1 MGRWALGIAFLAIL
15 ATVAV
20 AQDDVHIVP
29 RVKPAQPVLSTEAP
43 SIRVNVDLAL
53 VPVLVTDYNGIP
65 QSGLLP
71 GHFRLFFDGREEE
84 IRYFSEED
92 APISIG
98 LILDR
103 SGSMGW
109 KIDQAKAVIHGFGQQ
124 VNPQDEIFMITFAD
138 TIDSTDFQN
147 VSDEI
152 DSRMLFVGSRGK
164 TSLLDA
170 VYFGLAKMK
179 DAKYSRR
186 ALIIVSDGGDN
197 HSRYTEGEVKRVVA
211 EANTQVFAIG
221 LFNPQ
226 CVAMQWQ
233 RLPGGGGAPCS
244 QEEMNGPYLLEEL
257 AHKGGGLAFMLSDP
271 KDIQD
276 AVEQIGRT
284 LRQEYILGFIPRMK
298 KDSRYHKLKVKLQR
312 IPKGLPP
319 LKVEA
324 RQGIYAQSE

>member
-15 ATVAV
+15 ATVTV
-20 AQDDVHIVP
+20 AQDEVHIVP
-29 RVKPAQPVLSTEAP
+29 RVKPVQPEVLHEA
-43 SIRVNVDLAL
+43 SIKVNVDLAL
-53 VPVLVTDYNGIP
+53 VPVLVEDMDGKPTP
-65 QSGLLP
+65 GLLP

-92 APISIG
+92 APVSIG
-98 LILDR
+98 LIFDR

-109 KIDQAKAVIHGFGQQ
+109 KIDQAKAVIKGFGQQ
-124 VNPQDEIFMITFAD
+124 INPQDEIFMITFAD

-152 DSRMLFVGSRGK
+152 DSRMLFVGSKGR

-170 VYFGLAKMK
+170 VYFGLHKMK

-186 ALIIVSDGGDN
+186 AIIIVSDGGDN
-197 HSRYTEGEVKRVVA
+197 HSRYTENEVKRVVQ
-211 EANTQVFAIG
+211 EANVQVFAIG

-226 CVAMQWQ
+226 CVAMQWNN
-233 RLPGGGGAPCS
+233 LPGRGGSPCS
-244 QEEMNGPYLLEEL
+244 REEMDGPYLLEEL
-257 AHKGGGLAFMLSDP
+257 ARKGGGQAYMLSNP

-276 AVEQIGRT
+276 AVEHIGQV
-284 LRQEYILGFIPRMK
+284 LRQEYILGFVPRMK
-298 KDSRYHKLKVKLQR
+298 KDARYHKLKVKLQR
-312 IPKGLPP
+312 IPKGIGP

-324 RQGIYAQSE
+324 RQGIYATSE